1 MRIRA
6 QRKTEPQVLIKNP
19 NVPGMRPRFGRIP
32 TAVAYSGVGR
42 SSLYEM
48 ASKVPGLFRK
58 NGAAV
63 LVDLDMLE
71 QLVLAMPVAEI
82 NMPSAKATAETVT
95 A

>member
-1 MRIRA
+1 
-6 QRKTEPQVLIKNP
+6 VFIKNP
-19 NVPGMRPRFGRIP
+19 TVPGMRPRFGRIP

-42 SSLYEM
+42 SSLYEL

-63 LVDLDMLE
+63 LVDLDLLE

-82 NMPSAKATAETVT
+82 NGPKATAETVT